1 MKKVGLAKRGGL
13 LAASALLLSSQWQFT
28 NPPISSFRH
37 CPPSI
42 NPTFNEGLRES
53 ASLMTKALVAFL
65 KIGKV
70 FYMEG
75 RLREYIWGS
84 GQLPI
89 GLRLL
94 YYARLATLFATLC
107 QAYLIACYIMPGLL
121 HCYIPTL
128 CRLAALSQCSD
139 RVHSYM
145 T

>member
-28 NPPISSFRH
+28 NPTISSFRH

-75 RLREYIWGS
+75 RLREYI
-84 GQLPI
+84 GQW
-89 GLRLL
+89 
-94 YYARLATLFATLC
+94 AASNWLALAILC
-107 QAYLIACYIMPGLL
+107 QACYIVCYIMPGLL
-121 HCYIPTL
+121 P
-128 CRLAALSQCSD
+128 
-139 RVHSYM
+139 
-145 T
+145 